1 MTDPEITLNAFA
13 KLNLYLEILGKR
25 EDGYHDIRSLMV
37 TVGLADT
44 VRIRDARS
52 GLSVV
57 AGAPGVPSGPENLCW
72 KAAEALRIRAGVRRG
87 AEISLVKRIPV
98 AAGLGGGSSDAASTL
113 VGLSRL
119 WGLGLAEAEL
129 ADVAAGV
136 GSDVPFFLR
145 GGLQLAEGRG
155 EKLTP
160 LDGLPQAWFVVA
172 APELEVSSAW
182 AYGAAKMQLTIA
194 RHVTRMTLLSTSLDA
209 AGVVDILGNDLES
222 GVEESHPAVGRLKAA
237 LLAHGATGCLM
248 SGSGPAVFGVARD
261 KTSAT
266 AIASAVRSAGVS
278 AFAVGP
284 VRGGW
289 TETERA

>member
-1 MTDPEITLNAFA
+1 MADLEITLNAFA

-25 EDGYHDIRSLMV
+25 EDGYHDIRSLIV

-44 VRIRDARS
+44 VRIRAARS
-52 GLSVV
+52 GLSVA

-119 WGLGLAEAEL
+119 WGLGLTETEL

-160 LDGLPQAWFVVA
+160 LDGLPHTWFVIA
-172 APELEVSSAW
+172 APELEVSAAW
-182 AYGAAKMQLTIA
+182 AYAAAKMQLTSA
-194 RHVTRMTLLSTSLDA
+194 THVTRMSLLSTHLDA
-209 AGVVDILGNDLES
+209 AGVVGILQNDLES
-222 GVEESHPAVGRLKAA
+222 GVEEGHPAVGRLKAS
-237 LLAHGATGCLM
+237 LLAHGAMGSLM

-266 AIASAVRSAGVS
+266 AIASGVRAAGVS
-278 AFAVGP
+278 AFAVCP
-284 VRGGW
+284 VRSGW